1 MKIAPMSLLHL
12 AFHAFLPLA
21 SDAAPDPHESMAI
34 GPTWALGSCVLL
46 CKFLKLACN
55 RSTYFREQ
63 PQNFSISFWKN
74 QKSTL
79 FKRSK
84 YALLNIWSFWR
95 TGPTATPLGG
105 AGALPAPFR
114 APQGKIFFKNGIFC
128 NFPVARC
135 ARWPPLHRPAFGQG
149 AVLFFVR
156 VHRV

>member
-1 MKIAPMSLLHL
+1 MVGSQLYEHLLTPGFRRSIANFATLKAKLN
-12 AFHAFLPLA
+12 
-21 SDAAPDPHESMAI
+21 I
-34 GPTWALGSCVLL
+34 
-46 CKFLKLACN
+46 FLKKKESKK
-55 RSTYFREQ
+55 R
-63 PQNFSISFWKN
+63 P
-74 QKSTL
+74 L
-79 FKRSK
+79 FKRLK
-84 YALLNIWSFWR
+84 FALLNIWSFWR

-114 APQGKIFFKNGIFC
+114 APQGKIFLKNGIFC